1 MFSILAPLFLFPSI
15 EIPRIILQI
24 LFVILFFPHSKYWNG
39 RTFSLDRNGK
49 RRKFRKGNSP
59 KFKIYFGQAFG
70 IFFIILPKFW
80 QMRPNT
86 CPVGVA
92 SFLQL
97 SANVVLNYRLTLQD
111 EKVKG
116 QNINIEHGVIEI
128 KWMLIS
134 NHLLLGA

>member
-1 MFSILAPLFLFPSI
+1 
-15 EIPRIILQI
+15 
-24 LFVILFFPHSKYWNG
+24 
-39 RTFSLDRNGK
+39 
-49 RRKFRKGNSP
+49 
-59 KFKIYFGQAFG
+59 
-70 IFFIILPKFW
+70 
-80 QMRPNT
+80 MRPNT

-128 KWMLIS
+128 K
-134 NHLLLGA
+134 